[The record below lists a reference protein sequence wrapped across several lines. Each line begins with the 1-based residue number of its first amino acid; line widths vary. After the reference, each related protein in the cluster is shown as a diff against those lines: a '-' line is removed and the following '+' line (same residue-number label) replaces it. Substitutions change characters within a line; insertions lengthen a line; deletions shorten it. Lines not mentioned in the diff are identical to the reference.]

1 MTGRS
6 EQRKL
11 GVVLFILG
19 LTVGGAISFFLAA
32 ALSARR
38 VSQYEVITAKLR
50 QQNKRLVDSLPE
62 ETLKNISGADHCVC
76 CGDLVPE
83 GNMVCLNCLREKM

>member
-11 GVVLFILG
+11 GVVLFITG
-19 LTVGGAISFFLAA
+19 LAVGGAVSFFLAA

-50 QQNKRLVDSLPE
+50 QQNKRLADSLPE
-62 ETLKNISGADHCVC
+62 KTLKSINGSDHCVC
-76 CGDLVPE
+76 CGDPVPE
-83 GNMVCLNCLREKM
+83 GNMVCVNCLREKL